1 MRKLFN
7 IGVQVILEPT
17 SPLISLWG
25 TTIASSSQ
33 EVQQKLHEQFKHRKV
48 AGHSIQRLLYS
59 IYETDE
65 PAETEGLSWD
75 SVQLRQDCPQRGKSR
90 RQIARFSRAINTP
103 TILYLT
109 SQLLDPAKFQIPHSN
124 YT

>member
-25 TTIASSSQ
+25 TTIGSSSQ

-48 AGHSIQRLLYS
+48 AGHSIHLNLRS
-59 IYETDE
+59 
-65 PAETEGLSWD
+65 PGL
-75 SVQLRQDCPQRGKSR
+75 
-90 RQIARFSRAINTP
+90 
-103 TILYLT
+103 
-109 SQLLDPAKFQIPHSN
+109 
-124 YT
+124 